1 MATPA
6 CLTGP
11 GPLNVARVAVLG
23 TTLCVWAHPDD
34 ENYLTGGLL
43 LSCGVRDDAWFAS
56 PPPAVRPGPAGGR
69 SVESRLS
76 SPRST
81 RCRPMSDAV

>member
-34 ENYLTGGLL
+34 ETYLAGGLL
-43 LSCGVRDDAWFAS
+43 MSSGLTPTTRPTS
-56 PPPAVRPGPAGGR
+56 PVG
-69 SVESRLS
+69 
-76 SPRST
+76 
-81 RCRPMSDAV
+81 C